1 MQENNYSGLTDS
13 EVEIKLKEYGYNRLK
28 SKNRKNPIG
37 IFLSQFKDIMVMV
50 LLVATVI
57 SVAMGEIYDA
67 VTIILIVLMDAILG
81 FIQEYRTERTMEALE
96 KLTAPTAKVIRNGK
110 ETVIDA
116 SHIVPDD
123 VVMIESGDQVPCDGK
138 IIRSNGLW
146 CNESILTGESEA
158 VGKDKEDNNSVY
170 MGSSVTRGNAVIIC
184 EHTGMN
190 TKMGQV
196 SSLIDDAGS
205 EDTPL
210 QRKLGS
216 LGKTLCLLC
225 AAVCV
230 IVVIA
235 GIWRGEPIFDMLMTG
250 ITIAIA
256 AIPEGLPATVTI
268 ALALAVRR
276 MMKRNA
282 LVRRLHSVE
291 TLSCANVICTDK
303 TGTLTENK
311 MSVTRIRTADIEY
324 GISDK
329 INADNS
335 LKELFNCAVL
345 CNNAV
350 LSDNDCIG
358 DPTEIA
364 LLASAKKCDIS
375 PTGVRDSYTRLSE
388 IPFDSESKKMSVTVS
403 GNHGMRTYTKGAPD
417 VILKSCRMIH
427 TKSGIVPL
435 TGDKR
440 LELFQAVNDY
450 AADALRVMAFS
461 YTDDKTGNEVF
472 LGLMGMLDAP
482 RAEAKTSVKEL
493 RKAGIRTVMITGDH
507 KLTAEAV
514 AKEVGILRRGDLVI
528 SKEEL
533 DKLSDKELDKII
545 SKVAVFAR
553 VDPADKLRIVQSL
566 RRKGNIVAMTGDGVN
581 DAPAVKEADIGIAI
595 GKNGSEA
602 CKQAADMVLLDDNLS
617 TICEAVRQ
625 GRTVYM
631 NIRKFVRYLISCN
644 IGEVMVMFLSIVLG
658 MPVVLL
664 PTQILLVNLVTD
676 GLPAMALSL
685 EKGEKEIL
693 RMKPS
698 EFSGSFF
705 SGGLLH
711 KIVTRGI
718 LIGLCTLGCFA
729 YSLYLGCTLETAR
742 TCALVTL
749 ILSQLIH
756 VFECRSEHKSVFR
769 MNPFENPALILAVL
783 VSAGITALCIYTP
796 FLSVAMETTPLLLS
810 EMAWSLMFAAAVPV
824 ASGLLRLIT
833 NPE

>member
-1 MQENNYSGLTDS
+1 MQENNFGGLS
-13 EVEIKLKEYGYNRLK
+13 EQDVEKRLKEFGYNRLK
-28 SKNRKNPIG
+28 SKSKKNPVG

-50 LLVATVI
+50 LLGATVI

-67 VTIILIVLMDAILG
+67 VTIILIVLMNAILG
-81 FIQEYRTERTMEALE
+81 FIQEYRTEKTMEALE
-96 KLTAPTAKVIRNGK
+96 KLTAPTARVIRDGK
-110 ETVIDA
+110 EKVIDA
-116 SHIVPDD
+116 SQIVPGD
-123 VVMIESGDQVPCDGK
+123 VILIEAGDQVPCDGK
-138 IIRSNGLW
+138 ILSSNGLW

-158 VGKDKEDNNSVY
+158 VRKDDSENQVF
-170 MGSSVTRGNAVIIC
+170 MGSSVTRGNAVIVC
-184 EHTGMN
+184 ESTGMN

-196 SSLIDDAGS
+196 SSLIDEAGNQ
-205 EDTPL
+205 ETPL

-216 LGKTLCLLC
+216 LGKTLCIMC

-230 IVVIA
+230 LVVVA

-268 ALALAVRR
+268 ALALSVRR

-311 MSVTRIRTADIEY
+311 MSVTKIRTADKEY
-324 GISDK
+324 AITDDLKPDK
-329 INADNS
+329 ALS
-335 LKELFNCAVL
+335 ELLKCAVL

-350 LSDNDCIG
+350 LSESDGIG

-364 LLASAKKCDIS
+364 LLVVAKKF
-375 PTGVRDSYTRLSE
+375 GVNKDGFTRLSE
-388 IPFDSESKKMSVTVS
+388 IPFDSETKKMSVTVS
-403 GNHGMRTYTKGAPD
+403 DNHGVWTYTKGAPD
-417 VILKSCRMIH
+417 VILKSCRMIY
-427 TKSGIVPL
+427 TESSVEPL
-435 TGDKR
+435 TSEKR
-440 LELFQAVNDY
+440 IDLYQTVDDY
-450 AADALRVMAFS
+450 AASALRVMAFAF
-461 YTDDKTGNEVF
+461 TDEKTGYEVF
-472 LGLMGMLDAP
+472 LGLTGMLDAP
-482 RAEAKTSVKEL
+482 RAEAKTSVSEL

-528 SKEEL
+528 SKVEL
-533 DKLSDKELDKII
+533 DNMTDKELDRII
-545 SKVAVFAR
+545 SKAAVFAR
-553 VDPADKLRIVQSL
+553 VDPSDKLRIVQSL
-566 RRKGNIVAMTGDGVN
+566 KRKGNIVAMTGDGVN

-595 GKNGSEA
+595 GQNGSEA
-602 CKQAADMVLLDDNLS
+602 CKQAADMILLDDNLS

-658 MPVVLL
+658 LPVVLL

-685 EKGEKEIL
+685 EKSEKEIL

-705 SGGLLH
+705 SGGLLG
-711 KIVTRGI
+711 KISVRGI

-729 YSLYLGCTLETAR
+729 YSLYFGCTLETAR

-749 ILSQLIH
+749 IASQLIH
-756 VFECRSEHKSVFR
+756 VFECRNEKKSVFR
-769 MNPFENPALILAVL
+769 MNPFENPALIFAVL
-783 VSAGITALCIYTP
+783 ASAGVTALCIYVP
-796 FLSVAMETTPLLLS
+796 FLSVAMETTPLILP
-810 EMAWSLMFAAAVPV
+810 EMVWSLIFAAAVPI

-833 NPE
+833 NRE

>member
-1 MQENNYSGLTDS
+1 MQENNFGGLS
-13 EVEIKLKEYGYNRLK
+13 EQDAEKKLKEFGHNRLK
-28 SKNRKNPIG
+28 SKNKKNPVG
-37 IFLSQFKDIMVMV
+37 IFLSQFKDIMVIV
-50 LLVATVI
+50 LLSATVI

-96 KLTAPTAKVIRNGK
+96 KLTAPTARVIRDGS
-110 ETVIDA
+110 ERVIDA
-116 SHIVPDD
+116 SLIVPED
-123 VVMIESGDQVPCDGK
+123 VILIESGDQVPCDGR
-138 IIRSNGLW
+138 ILRSNGLW
-146 CNESILTGESEA
+146 CNESILAGESEA
-158 VGKDKEDNNSVY
+158 VRKGSQDNSVY
-170 MGSSVTRGNAVIIC
+170 MGSSVTRGNAVILC
-184 EHTGMN
+184 EQTGMN

-196 SSLIDDAGS
+196 SSLIDEAGS
-205 EDTPL
+205 EETPL

-230 IVVIA
+230 LVVIA
-235 GIWRGEPIFDMLMTG
+235 GILRGEPIFDMLMTG

-268 ALALAVRR
+268 ALALSVRR

-291 TLSCANVICTDK
+291 TLSCANVVCTDK

-311 MSVTRIRTADIEY
+311 MSVTKIRTADKEFSLTGDLIT
-324 GISDK
+324 DK
-329 INADNS
+329 CLD
-335 LKELFNCAVL
+335 ELLRCAVL
-345 CNNAV
+345 CNNA
-350 LSDNDCIG
+350 SGDIG
-358 DPTEIA
+358 DPTEVA
-364 LLASAKKCDIS
+364 LLAVAKRFDFS
-375 PTGVRDSYTRLSE
+375 ESGYTRLSE
-388 IPFDSESKKMSVTVS
+388 IPFDSETKRMSVTVS
-403 GNHGMRTYTKGAPD
+403 GNRGVKTYSKGAPD
-417 VILKSCRMIH
+417 VVLKTCRMIY
-427 TKSGIVPL
+427 TESGVEAMTSERRRELYQIV
-435 TGDKR
+435 D
-440 LELFQAVNDY
+440 DY
-450 AADALRVMAFS
+450 AAGALRVMAFAF
-461 YTDDKTGNEVF
+461 TDEKTGCEVF

-482 RAEAKTSVKEL
+482 RSEAKEAVKEL

-507 KLTAEAV
+507 RLTAEAV
-514 AKEVGILRRGDLVI
+514 AKEVGILRRGDMVI
-528 SKEEL
+528 SKDEI
-533 DKLSDKELDKII
+533 DRMSDKELDRII
-545 SKVAVFAR
+545 SKAAVFAR
-553 VDPADKLRIVQSL
+553 VDPSDKLRIVQSL
-566 RRKGNIVAMTGDGVN
+566 KRKGNIVAMTGDGVN

-595 GKNGSEA
+595 GQNGSEA
-602 CKQAADMVLLDDNLS
+602 CKQAADMILLNDNLS

-644 IGEVMVMFLSIVLG
+644 IGEVMVIFLSIVLG

-685 EKGEKEIL
+685 EKSESDIL

-705 SGGLLH
+705 SGGLLG
-711 KIVTRGI
+711 KISVRGI

-729 YSLYLGCTLETAR
+729 YSLKLGCTLETAR

-749 ILSQLIH
+749 IASQLIH

-783 VSAGITALCIYTP
+783 VSGGVTALCIYLP
-796 FLSVAMETTPLLLS
+796 FLSVAMETTPLILP
-810 EMAWSLMFAAAVPV
+810 EMAWSLMFAAAVPI
-824 ASGLLRLIT
+824 ASGLLGLIA
-833 NPE
+833 NRE

>member
-1 MQENNYSGLTDS
+1 MQENNFGGLS
-13 EVEIKLKEYGYNRLK
+13 EQDAEKRLKEFGYNRLK
-28 SKNRKNPIG
+28 SKNKKNPVG

-50 LLVATVI
+50 LLGATVI

-67 VTIILIVLMDAILG
+67 VTIILIVLMNAILR
-81 FIQEYRTERTMEALE
+81 FIQEYRTEKTMEALE
-96 KLTAPTAKVIRNGK
+96 KLTAPTARVIRDGK
-110 ETVIDA
+110 EKVIDA
-116 SHIVPDD
+116 SLIVPDD
-123 VVMIESGDQVPCDGK
+123 VILIEAGDQVPCDGK
-138 IIRSNGLW
+138 ILRSNGLW

-158 VGKDKEDNNSVY
+158 VRKNDSKSQVF
-170 MGSSVTRGNAVIIC
+170 MGSSVTRGNAVIVC
-184 EHTGMN
+184 ESTGMN

-196 SSLIDDAGS
+196 SSLIDEAGNQ
-205 EDTPL
+205 ETPL

-216 LGKTLCLLC
+216 LGKTLCIMC

-230 IVVIA
+230 LVVVA

-268 ALALAVRR
+268 TLALSVRR

-311 MSVTRIRTADIEY
+311 MSVTKIRTTDKEY
-324 GISDK
+324 AITDDLKPDK
-329 INADNS
+329 ALGEL
-335 LKELFNCAVL
+335 LKCAVL

-350 LSDNDCIG
+350 LSENDGIG

-364 LLASAKKCDIS
+364 LLVAAKKFGINKD
-375 PTGVRDSYTRLSE
+375 GYKKLSE
-388 IPFDSESKKMSVTVS
+388 IPFDSEIKKMSVTVP
-403 GNHGMRTYTKGAPD
+403 GDHGIRTYTKGAPD
-417 VILKSCRMIH
+417 VILKSCRMIY
-427 TKSGIVPL
+427 TDSGVEPL
-435 TGDKR
+435 TSEKR
-440 LELFQAVNDY
+440 RELYQTVDDY
-450 AADALRVMAFS
+450 AASALRVMAFAF
-461 YTDDKTGNEVF
+461 TDEKTGYEVL
-472 LGLMGMLDAP
+472 LGLTGMLDAP
-482 RAEAKTSVKEL
+482 RAEAKTSVSEL

-514 AKEVGILRRGDLVI
+514 AKEVGILRRRDLVI
-528 SKEEL
+528 SKVEL
-533 DKLSDKELDKII
+533 DNMTDKELDRII
-545 SKVAVFAR
+545 SKAAVFAR
-553 VDPADKLRIVQSL
+553 VDPSDKLRIVQSL
-566 RRKGNIVAMTGDGVN
+566 KRKGNIVAMTGDGVN

-595 GKNGSEA
+595 GQNGSEA
-602 CKQAADMVLLDDNLS
+602 CKQAADMILLDDNLS

-658 MPVVLL
+658 LPVVLL

-685 EKGEKEIL
+685 EKSEKEIL

-705 SGGLLH
+705 SGGLLG
-711 KIVTRGI
+711 KISVRGI
-718 LIGLCTLGCFA
+718 LIGLCTLGYFA
-729 YSLYLGCTLETAR
+729 YSLYFGCTLETAR

-749 ILSQLIH
+749 ITSQLIH
-756 VFECRSEHKSVFR
+756 VFECRSEKKSVYR

-783 VSAGITALCIYTP
+783 ASAGVTALCIYVP
-796 FLSVAMETTPLLLS
+796 FLSVAMETTPLILP
-810 EMAWSLMFAAAVPV
+810 EMAWSLIFAAAVPI

-833 NPE
+833 NRE

>member
-1 MQENNYSGLTDS
+1 MQENNFGGLTDS
-13 EVEIKLKEYGYNRLK
+13 EAEKKLKEHGYNRLK
-28 SKNRKNPIG
+28 SKSRKNPVG
-37 IFLSQFKDIMVMV
+37 IFLSQFRDIMVIV
-50 LLVATVI
+50 LLGATVI

-67 VTIILIVLMDAILG
+67 VTIILIVLMNAVLG

-96 KLTAPTAKVIRNGK
+96 KLTAPTSRVIRSEK
-110 ETVIDA
+110 EKVIDA
-116 SHIVPDD
+116 SLIVPED
-123 VVMIESGDQVPCDGK
+123 VILIEAGDQVPCDGK
-138 IIRSNGLW
+138 ILRSNGLW
-146 CNESILTGESEA
+146 CNESILTGESDA
-158 VGKDKEDNNSVY
+158 VRKNDQDSVY

-184 EHTGMN
+184 EQTGMS

-196 SSLIDDAGS
+196 SSLIDEAGS
-205 EDTPL
+205 AETPL

-230 IVVIA
+230 LVVIA
-235 GIWRGEPIFDMLMTG
+235 GIWRGEPIFDVLMTG

-282 LVRRLHSVE
+282 LVRKLHSVE

-311 MSVTRIRTADIEY
+311 MSVTKIRTADKEFAVTGDIVT
-324 GISDK
+324 DK
-329 INADNS
+329 S
-335 LKELFNCAVL
+335 LEELLRCAML
-345 CNNAV
+345 CNNA
-350 LSDNDCIG
+350 NDDIG
-358 DPTEIA
+358 DPTEVAI
-364 LLASAKKCDIS
+364 LVVAKRFGFSKD
-375 PTGVRDSYTRLSE
+375 GYTRLSE
-388 IPFDSESKKMSVTVS
+388 IPFDSETKRMSVTVS
-403 GNHGMRTYTKGAPD
+403 GIHGVRTYTKGAPD
-417 VILKSCRMIH
+417 VILKACRLIY
-427 TKSGIVPL
+427 TDAGVVPL
-435 TGDKR
+435 TGERKR
-440 LELFQAVNDY
+440 ELYQIIDDY
-450 AADALRVMAFS
+450 AGYALRVMAFAF
-461 YTDDKTGNEVF
+461 TDDKTGSEVF

-482 RAEAKTSVKEL
+482 RAEAKTSVSEL

-507 KLTAEAV
+507 RLTAEAV

-533 DKLSDKELDKII
+533 DSMTDKELDGMI
-545 SKVAVFAR
+545 SKAAVFAR

-566 RRKGNIVAMTGDGVN
+566 KRKGNIVAMTGDGVN

-595 GKNGSEA
+595 GQNGSEA
-602 CKQAADMVLLDDNLS
+602 CKQAADMILLDDNLS

-625 GRTVYM
+625 GRTVYT

-644 IGEVMVMFLSIVLG
+644 IGEVMVMLLSIVLG

-685 EKGEKEIL
+685 ERSEKEIL

-705 SGGLLH
+705 SGGLLG
-711 KIVTRGI
+711 KISVRGV

-729 YSLYLGCTLETAR
+729 YSLYLGCALETAR

-749 ILSQLIH
+749 IASQLIH
-756 VFECRSEHKSVFR
+756 VFECRSERKSVFR
-769 MNPFENPALILAVL
+769 MNPFENLALILAVL
-783 VSAGITALCIYTP
+783 VSAGVTVLCIYVP
-796 FLSVAMETTPLLLS
+796 FLSVAMETTPLVLP
-810 EMAWSLMFAAAVPV
+810 EMAWSLLFAAAVPL
-824 ASGLLRLIT
+824 ASGLLRLII
-833 NPE
+833 NHE

>member
-1 MQENNYSGLTDS
+1 MQENNFGGLG
-13 EVEIKLKEYGYNRLK
+13 EAEAEKRLREYGYNRLK
-28 SKNRKNPIG
+28 SKNKKNPVG

-50 LLVATVI
+50 LLGATVI
-57 SVAMGEIYDA
+57 SAFMGEIYDA
-67 VTIILIVLMDAILG
+67 VTIILIVLMNAILG
-81 FIQEYRTERTMEALE
+81 FVQEYRTERTMEALE
-96 KLTAPTAKVIRNGK
+96 KLTAPTARVIRDGK
-110 ETVIDA
+110 EKVIDA
-116 SHIVPDD
+116 SLIVPDD
-123 VVMIESGDQVPCDGK
+123 IILIEAGDQVPCDGR
-138 IIRSNGLW
+138 ILRSNGLW

-158 VGKDKEDNNSVY
+158 IRKDDSNDSVF
-170 MGSSVTRGNAVIIC
+170 MGSSVTRGNAVIQC
-184 EHTGMN
+184 EHTGMQ

-196 SSLIDDAGS
+196 SSLIDEAGS
-205 EDTPL
+205 QETPL
-210 QRKLGS
+210 QKKLGS
-216 LGKTLCLLC
+216 LGKTLCLIC
-225 AAVCV
+225 AGVC
-230 IVVIA
+230 ILVVIA
-235 GIWRGEPIFDMLMTG
+235 GILRGEPIFDMLMTG

-256 AIPEGLPATVTI
+256 AIPEGLPAAVTI

-311 MSVTRIRTADIEY
+311 MSVTRIRTADKEY
-324 GISDK
+324 AITD
-329 INADNS
+329 NPDADNC
-335 LKELFNCAVL
+335 LKELFRCSVL
-345 CNNAV
+345 CNNA
-350 LSDNDCIG
+350 SDDAG
-358 DPTEIA
+358 DPTEVA
-364 LLASAKKCDIS
+364 LLAAAKKFGILKGDQ
-375 PTGVRDSYTRLSE
+375 TRLSE
-388 IPFDSESKKMSVTVS
+388 IPFDSETKRMSVTVS
-403 GNHGMRTYTKGAPD
+403 DNNGIRTYSKGAPD
-417 VILKSCRMIH
+417 VILKTCRLIY
-427 TKSGIVPL
+427 TESGIAPM
-435 TGDKR
+435 TSERKR
-440 LELFQAVNDY
+440 DLYQVVDDY
-450 AADALRVMAFS
+450 AKQALRVMAFTF
-461 YTDDKTGNEVF
+461 TDEKTGYEVF

-482 RAEAKTSVKEL
+482 RAEAKKSVNEL
-493 RKAGIRTVMITGDH
+493 RRAGIRTVMITGDH

-533 DKLSDKELDKII
+533 DKLSERELDKVI
-545 SKVAVFAR
+545 SKVAIFAR
-553 VDPADKLRIVQSL
+553 VDPSDKLRIVRSFK
-566 RRKGNIVAMTGDGVN
+566 RKGNVVAMTGDGVN

-617 TICEAVRQ
+617 TICEAVKQ

-685 EKGEKEIL
+685 EKSEKEIL

-705 SGGLLH
+705 SGGLLGR
-711 KIVTRGI
+711 ITIRGI

-749 ILSQLIH
+749 IASQLIH
-756 VFECRSEHKSVFR
+756 VFECRSERKSVFR
-769 MNPFENPALILAVL
+769 MNPFENLSLILAAL
-783 VSAGITALCIYTP
+783 VSAGVTALCIYLP
-796 FLSVAMETTPLLLS
+796 FLSVAMETTPLMLS
-810 EMAWSLMFAAAVPV
+810 EMVWSLLFAAAVPI
-824 ASGLLRLIT
+824 ASGLLGLIT
-833 NPE
+833 NRE

>member
-1 MQENNYSGLTDS
+1 MQENNFGGLS
-13 EVEIKLKEYGYNRLK
+13 EQDAEKKLKEFGHNRLK
-28 SKNRKNPIG
+28 SKNKKNPVG
-37 IFLSQFKDIMVMV
+37 IFLSQFKDIMVIV
-50 LLVATVI
+50 LLSATVI

-96 KLTAPTAKVIRNGK
+96 KLTAPTARVIRDGS
-110 ETVIDA
+110 ERVIDA
-116 SHIVPDD
+116 SLIVPED
-123 VVMIESGDQVPCDGK
+123 VILIESGDQVPCDGR
-138 IIRSNGLW
+138 ILRSNGLW

-158 VGKDKEDNNSVY
+158 VRKGSQDNSVY
-170 MGSSVTRGNAVIIC
+170 MGSSVTRGNAVILC
-184 EHTGMN
+184 EQTGMN

-196 SSLIDDAGS
+196 SSLIDEAGS
-205 EDTPL
+205 EETPL

-230 IVVIA
+230 LVVIA
-235 GIWRGEPIFDMLMTG
+235 GILRGEPIFDMLMTG

-268 ALALAVRR
+268 ALALSVRR

-291 TLSCANVICTDK
+291 TLSCANVVCTDK

-311 MSVTRIRTADIEY
+311 MSVTKIRTADKEFSLTGDLIT
-324 GISDK
+324 DK
-329 INADNS
+329 CLD
-335 LKELFNCAVL
+335 ELLRCAVL
-345 CNNAV
+345 CNNA
-350 LSDNDCIG
+350 SGDIG
-358 DPTEIA
+358 DPTEVA
-364 LLASAKKCDIS
+364 LLAVAKRFDFS
-375 PTGVRDSYTRLSE
+375 ESGYTRLSE
-388 IPFDSESKKMSVTVS
+388 IPFDSETKRMSVTVS
-403 GNHGMRTYTKGAPD
+403 GNRGVKTYSKGAPD
-417 VILKSCRMIH
+417 VVLKTCRMIY
-427 TKSGIVPL
+427 TESGVEAMTSERRRELYQIV
-435 TGDKR
+435 D
-440 LELFQAVNDY
+440 DY
-450 AADALRVMAFS
+450 AAGALRVMAFAF
-461 YTDDKTGNEVF
+461 TDEKTGCEVF

-482 RAEAKTSVKEL
+482 RSEAKEVVKEL

-507 KLTAEAV
+507 RLTAEAV
-514 AKEVGILRRGDLVI
+514 AKEVGILRRGDMVI
-528 SKEEL
+528 SKDEI
-533 DKLSDKELDKII
+533 DRMSDKELDRII
-545 SKVAVFAR
+545 SKAAVFAR
-553 VDPADKLRIVQSL
+553 VDPSDKLRIVQSL
-566 RRKGNIVAMTGDGVN
+566 KRKGNIVAMTGDGVN

-595 GKNGSEA
+595 GQNGSEA
-602 CKQAADMVLLDDNLS
+602 CKQAADMILLNDNLS

-644 IGEVMVMFLSIVLG
+644 IGEVMVMFLSIVLR

-685 EKGEKEIL
+685 EKSESDIL

-705 SGGLLH
+705 SGGLLG
-711 KIVTRGI
+711 KISVRGI

-729 YSLYLGCTLETAR
+729 YSLKLGCTLETAR

-749 ILSQLIH
+749 IASQLIH

-783 VSAGITALCIYTP
+783 VSGGVTALCIYLP
-796 FLSVAMETTPLLLS
+796 FLSVAMETTPLILP
-810 EMAWSLMFAAAVPV
+810 EMAWSLMFAAAVPI
-824 ASGLLRLIT
+824 ASGLLGLIA
-833 NPE
+833 NRE

>member
-1 MQENNYSGLTDS
+1 MQENNFGGLT
-13 EVEIKLKEYGYNRLK
+13 EQEAEKRLRECGYNRLK
-28 SKNRKNPIG
+28 SKNKKNPVG

-50 LLVATVI
+50 LLGATVI
-57 SVAMGEIYDA
+57 SVFMGEIYDA
-67 VTIILIVLMDAILG
+67 VTIILIVLMNAVLG

-96 KLTAPTAKVIRNGK
+96 KLTAPTARVIRNGK
-110 ETVIDA
+110 EKVIDA
-116 SHIVPDD
+116 STIVLED
-123 VVMIESGDQVPCDGK
+123 VILIEAGDQVPCDGR
-138 IIRSNGLW
+138 ILRSNGLW

-158 VGKDKEDNNSVY
+158 VRKGDQDNLVF
-170 MGSSVTRGNAVIIC
+170 MGSSVTRGNAVIVC
-184 EHTGMN
+184 ESTGMN

-196 SSLIDDAGS
+196 SSLIDEAGS

-216 LGKTLCLLC
+216 LGKMLCLLC

-230 IVVIA
+230 LVVIA
-235 GIWRGEPIFDMLMTG
+235 GILRGEPIFDMLMTG

-311 MSVTRIRTADIEY
+311 MSVTKIRTADKEFAITDSMN
-324 GISDK
+324 SDK
-329 INADNS
+329 CLD
-335 LKELFNCAVL
+335 ELLRCALL
-345 CNNAV
+345 CNNA
-350 LSDNDCIG
+350 SDDIG
-358 DPTEIA
+358 DPTEVA
-364 LLASAKKCDIS
+364 LLVAAEKFGLNKN
-375 PTGVRDSYTRLSE
+375 GYTRLSE
-388 IPFDSESKKMSVTVS
+388 IPFDSETKRMSVTVS
-403 GNHGMRTYTKGAPD
+403 GVSGVRTYTKGAPD
-417 VILKSCRMIH
+417 VILKTCRMIY
-427 TKSGIVPL
+427 TDSGVVL
-435 TGDKR
+435 MTSERKK
-440 LELFQAVNDY
+440 ELYQVVDEY
-450 AADALRVMAFS
+450 AGCALRVMAFAF
-461 YTDDKTGNEVF
+461 TDEKTGNETF

-482 RAEAKTSVKEL
+482 RAEAKTSVSEL

-507 KLTAEAV
+507 RLTAEAV
-514 AKEVGILRRGDLVI
+514 AKEVGILRRGDMVI

-533 DKLSDKELDKII
+533 DSLSDKELDRII
-545 SKVAVFAR
+545 PKVAVFAR
-553 VDPADKLRIVQSL
+553 VDPGDKLRIVQSL
-566 RRKGNIVAMTGDGVN
+566 KRKGNIVAMTGDGVN

-602 CKQAADMVLLDDNLS
+602 CKQAADMILLDDNLS
-617 TICEAVRQ
+617 TITEAVRQ

-631 NIRKFVRYLISCN
+631 NIRKFVKYLISCN

-685 EKGEKEIL
+685 ERSEKEIL

-705 SGGLLH
+705 SGGLLG
-711 KIVTRGI
+711 KISVRGI

-729 YSLYLGCTLETAR
+729 YSLYLGCAIETAR

-749 ILSQLIH
+749 IASQLIH
-756 VFECRSEHKSVFR
+756 VFECRSERKSVFR
-769 MNPFENPALILAVL
+769 MNPLENPALILAVL
-783 VSAGITALCIYTP
+783 VSAGVTAMCIYVP
-796 FLSVAMETTPLLLS
+796 FLSVAMETTPLILL
-810 EMAWSLMFAAAVPV
+810 EMAWSLLFAAAVPI

-833 NPE
+833 SRE

>member
-1 MQENNYSGLTDS
+1 MQENNFGGLTES
-13 EVEIKLKEYGYNRLK
+13 EAERRLKEYGYNRLK
-28 SKNRKNPIG
+28 SKSRKNPIG
-37 IFLSQFKDIMVMV
+37 IFLSQFKDIMVIV
-50 LLVATVI
+50 LLCATVV

-96 KLTAPTAKVIRNGK
+96 KLTAPTARVIRDGNEK
-110 ETVIDA
+110 VIDA
-116 SHIVPDD
+116 SLIVPDD
-123 VVMIESGDQVPCDGK
+123 VILIEAGDQVPCDGR
-138 IIRSNGLW
+138 ILSSNGLW

-158 VGKDKEDNNSVY
+158 VRKGEPDNSVY

-196 SSLIDDAGS
+196 SSLIDEAGS
-205 EDTPL
+205 EETPL

-225 AAVCV
+225 AGVCV
-230 IVVIA
+230 LVVVA
-235 GIWRGEPIFDMLMTG
+235 GILRGEPIFDMLMTG

-268 ALALAVRR
+268 TLALAVRR

-291 TLSCANVICTDK
+291 TLSCANVLCTDK

-311 MSVTRIRTADIEY
+311 MSVTRIRTADKEFAITD
-324 GISDK
+324 SL
-329 INADNS
+329 NADKS
-335 LKELFNCAVL
+335 LEELLRCAVL

-350 LSDNDCIG
+350 LSENDGAG

-364 LLASAKKCDIS
+364 LLVAAKKFGIS
-375 PTGVRDSYTRLSE
+375 KNGYTRLSE
-388 IPFDSESKKMSVTVS
+388 IPFDSESKRMSVTVS
-403 GNHGMRTYTKGAPD
+403 GQNGTKTYTKGAPD
-417 VILKSCRMIH
+417 VILKTCRMIY
-427 TKSGIVPL
+427 TESGIIPL
-435 TGDKR
+435 TGEKKK
-440 LELFQAVNDY
+440 ELYQIVNDY
-450 AADALRVMAFS
+450 AGCALRVMAFAF
-461 YTDDKTGNEVF
+461 TDEKTGCEVF
-472 LGLMGMLDAP
+472 LGLTGMLDAP
-482 RAEAKTSVKEL
+482 RAESKTSVSEL

-533 DKLSDKELDKII
+533 DKLTDKELDKII
-545 SKVAVFAR
+545 SKASVFAR
-553 VDPADKLRIVQSL
+553 VDPGDKLRIVQSL
-566 RRKGNIVAMTGDGVN
+566 KRKGNIVAMTGDGVN

-595 GKNGSEA
+595 GQNGSEA
-602 CKQAADMVLLDDNLS
+602 CKQAADMVLLDNNLS

-685 EKGEKEIL
+685 EKCEKEIL

-705 SGGLLH
+705 SGGLLG
-711 KIVTRGI
+711 KISIRGI
-718 LIGLCTLGCFA
+718 LIGICTLGCFA
-729 YSLYLGCTLETAR
+729 YSLHLGCALETAR

-749 ILSQLIH
+749 IASQLIH
-756 VFECRSEHKSVFR
+756 VFECRSEHKSMFQ

-783 VSAGITALCIYTP
+783 VSAGVTVSCIYVP
-796 FLSVAMETTPLLLS
+796 FLSVAMETTPLILP
-810 EMAWSLMFAAAVPV
+810 EMAWSLLFAAAVPI
-824 ASGLLRLIT
+824 ASGLIRLIT
-833 NPE
+833 NRE

>member
-1 MQENNYSGLTDS
+1 MQENNLGGLTDS
-13 EVEIKLKEYGYNRLK
+13 EAEKKLKEYGYNRLK
-28 SKNRKNPIG
+28 SKNKKNPVG

-50 LLVATVI
+50 LLGATVI
-57 SVAMGEIYDA
+57 SVFMGEIYDA
-67 VTIILIVLMDAILG
+67 ITIILIVLMNAVLG

-96 KLTAPTAKVIRNGK
+96 KLTAPTARVIRGGK
-110 ETVIDA
+110 ERLIDA
-116 SHIVPDD
+116 SLIVPED
-123 VVMIESGDQVPCDGK
+123 VILIEVGDQVPCDGR
-138 IIRSNGLW
+138 ILRSNGLW

-158 VGKDKEDNNSVY
+158 VRKGGQDNSVF
-170 MGSSVTRGNAVIIC
+170 MGSSVTRGNAVIVC
-184 EHTGMN
+184 ESTGMN

-196 SSLIDDAGS
+196 SSLIDEAGS
-205 EDTPL
+205 QETPL

-225 AAVCV
+225 AAVCAL
-230 IVVIA
+230 VVIA
-235 GIWRGEPIFDMLMTG
+235 GILRGEPIFDMLMTG

-311 MSVTRIRTADIEY
+311 MSVTKIRTADKEFAVTDSVN
-324 GISDK
+324 SDK
-329 INADNS
+329 C
-335 LKELFNCAVL
+335 LEELLRCAVL
-345 CNNAV
+345 CNNA
-350 LSDNDCIG
+350 SDDIG
-358 DPTEIA
+358 DPTEVA
-364 LLASAKKCDIS
+364 LLVAAEKFRLSKN
-375 PTGVRDSYTRLSE
+375 GYTRLSE
-388 IPFDSESKKMSVTVS
+388 IPFDSETKRMSVTVS
-403 GNHGMRTYTKGAPD
+403 DGHRIRTYTKGAPD
-417 VILKSCRMIH
+417 VILKTCRMIYAD
-427 TKSGIVPL
+427 SGVVPM
-435 TGDKR
+435 TSERKR
-440 LELFQAVNDY
+440 ELCQIIDDY
-450 AADALRVMAFS
+450 AGRALRVMAFAFI
-461 YTDDKTGNEVF
+461 DEKTGYEAF

-482 RAEAKTSVKEL
+482 RAEAKTSVSEL

-507 KLTAEAV
+507 RLTAEAV

-533 DKLSDKELDKII
+533 DSLSDKELDRII
-545 SKVAVFAR
+545 LKATVFAR
-553 VDPADKLRIVQSL
+553 VDPGDKLRIVQSL
-566 RRKGNIVAMTGDGVN
+566 KRKGNIVAMTGDGVN

-602 CKQAADMVLLDDNLS
+602 CKQAADMILLDDNLS

-644 IGEVMVMFLSIVLG
+644 IGEVMVMFLSIILG

-685 EKGEKEIL
+685 EKSEKNIL

-705 SGGLLH
+705 SGGLLG
-711 KIVTRGI
+711 KISVRGI

-729 YSLYLGCTLETAR
+729 YSLYLGCAIETAR

-749 ILSQLIH
+749 IASQLIH
-756 VFECRSEHKSVFR
+756 VFECRSEQKSVFR
-769 MNPFENPALILAVL
+769 MNPLENPALILAVL
-783 VSAGITALCIYTP
+783 VSAGVTAMCIYVP
-796 FLSVAMETTPLLLS
+796 FLSVAMETTPLILPQ
-810 EMAWSLMFAAAVPV
+810 MAWSLIFAAAVPM

-833 NPE
+833 SRE

>member
-1 MQENNYSGLTDS
+1 MQENNFGGLS
-13 EVEIKLKEYGYNRLK
+13 EQDAEKRLKEFGYNRLK
-28 SKNRKNPIG
+28 SKNKKNPVG

-50 LLVATVI
+50 LLGATVI

-67 VTIILIVLMDAILG
+67 VTIILIVLMNAILG
-81 FIQEYRTERTMEALE
+81 FIQEYRTEKTMEALE
-96 KLTAPTAKVIRNGK
+96 KLTAPTARVIRDGK
-110 ETVIDA
+110 EKVIDA
-116 SHIVPDD
+116 SLIVPDD
-123 VVMIESGDQVPCDGK
+123 VILIEAGDQVPCDGK
-138 IIRSNGLW
+138 ILRSNGLW

-158 VGKDKEDNNSVY
+158 VRKNDSKSQVF
-170 MGSSVTRGNAVIIC
+170 MGSSVTRGNAVIVC
-184 EHTGMN
+184 ESTGMN

-196 SSLIDDAGS
+196 SSLIDEAGNQ
-205 EDTPL
+205 ETPL

-216 LGKTLCLLC
+216 LGKTLCIMC

-230 IVVIA
+230 LVVVA

-268 ALALAVRR
+268 TLALSVRR

-311 MSVTRIRTADIEY
+311 MSVTKIRTADKEY
-324 GISDK
+324 AITDDLKPDK
-329 INADNS
+329 ALGEL
-335 LKELFNCAVL
+335 LKCAVL

-350 LSDNDCIG
+350 LSENDGIG

-364 LLASAKKCDIS
+364 LLVAAKKFGINKD
-375 PTGVRDSYTRLSE
+375 GYKKLSE
-388 IPFDSESKKMSVTVS
+388 IPFDSETKKMSVTVP
-403 GNHGMRTYTKGAPD
+403 GDHGIRTYTKGAPD
-417 VILKSCRMIH
+417 VILKSCRMIY
-427 TKSGIVPL
+427 TDSGVEPL
-435 TGDKR
+435 TSEKR
-440 LELFQAVNDY
+440 RELYQTVDDY
-450 AADALRVMAFS
+450 AASALRVMAFAF
-461 YTDDKTGNEVF
+461 TDEKTGYEVL
-472 LGLMGMLDAP
+472 LGLTGMLDAP
-482 RAEAKTSVKEL
+482 RAEAKTSVSEL

-514 AKEVGILRRGDLVI
+514 AKEVGILRRRDLVI
-528 SKEEL
+528 SKVEL
-533 DKLSDKELDKII
+533 DNMTDKELDRII
-545 SKVAVFAR
+545 SKAAVFAR
-553 VDPADKLRIVQSL
+553 VDPSDKLRIVQSL
-566 RRKGNIVAMTGDGVN
+566 KRKGNIVAMTGDGVN

-595 GKNGSEA
+595 GQNGSEA
-602 CKQAADMVLLDDNLS
+602 CKQAADMILLDDNLS

-658 MPVVLL
+658 LPVVLL

-685 EKGEKEIL
+685 EKSEKEIL

-705 SGGLLH
+705 SGGLLG
-711 KIVTRGI
+711 KISVRGI

-729 YSLYLGCTLETAR
+729 YLLYFGCTLETAR

-749 ILSQLIH
+749 IASQLIH
-756 VFECRSEHKSVFR
+756 VFECRSEKKSVYR

-783 VSAGITALCIYTP
+783 ASAGVTALCIYVP
-796 FLSVAMETTPLLLS
+796 FLSVAMETTPLILP
-810 EMAWSLMFAAAVPV
+810 EMAWSLIFAAAVPI

-833 NPE
+833 NRE

>member
-1 MQENNYSGLTDS
+1 MQENNFEGLTDS
-13 EVEIKLKEYGYNRLK
+13 EAEKRLKEFGYNRLK
-28 SKNRKNPIG
+28 SKSRKNPIG
-37 IFLSQFKDIMVMV
+37 IFLSQFKDIMVIV
-50 LLVATVI
+50 LLCATVV

-67 VTIILIVLMDAILG
+67 VTIILIVLMDAVLG

-96 KLTAPTAKVIRNGK
+96 KLTAPTARVIRDGK
-110 ETVIDA
+110 EKVIDA
-116 SHIVPDD
+116 SLIVPDD
-123 VVMIESGDQVPCDGK
+123 IVLIEAGDQVPCDGR

-158 VGKDKEDNNSVY
+158 VRKNDSENQVF
-170 MGSSVTRGNAVIIC
+170 MGSSVTRGKAVIVC
-184 EHTGMN
+184 ENTGMN

-196 SSLIDDAGS
+196 SSLIDEAGS
-205 EDTPL
+205 QETPL

-225 AAVCV
+225 AGVC
-230 IVVIA
+230 ILVVIA
-235 GIWRGEPIFDMLMTG
+235 GILRGEPIFDMLMTG

-291 TLSCANVICTDK
+291 TLSCANVVCTDK

-311 MSVTRIRTADIEY
+311 MSVTKIRTADKEFSLT
-324 GISDK
+324 SDLVTDK
-329 INADNS
+329 CLD
-335 LKELFNCAVL
+335 ELLRCAVL

-350 LSDNDCIG
+350 LSETDSVG

-364 LLASAKKCDIS
+364 LLVAAKKFDIS
-375 PTGVRDSYTRLSE
+375 KNGYTRLSE
-388 IPFDSESKKMSVTVS
+388 IPFDSETKQMSVTVS
-403 GNHGMRTYTKGAPD
+403 GDHCVRTYTKGAPD
-417 VILKSCRMIH
+417 VILRTCRMIY
-427 TKSGIVPL
+427 TESGILSL
-435 TGDKR
+435 TGEKKK
-440 LELFQAVNDY
+440 ELYQIVDEY
-450 AADALRVMAFS
+450 AGCALRVMAFAF
-461 YTDDKTGNEVF
+461 TDEKTGYEVF
-472 LGLMGMLDAP
+472 LGLTGMLDAP
-482 RAEAKTSVKEL
+482 RAEAKVSVSEL
-493 RKAGIRTVMITGDH
+493 RKAGIRTIMITGDH

-514 AKEVGILRRGDLVI
+514 AKEVGILRRSDLVI
-528 SKEEL
+528 SKDEL
-533 DKLSDKELDKII
+533 DELSDKELDRII

-553 VDPADKLRIVQSL
+553 VDPSDKLRIVQSL
-566 RRKGNIVAMTGDGVN
+566 KRKGNIVAMTGDGVN

-602 CKQAADMVLLDDNLS
+602 CKQAADMVLLDNNLS

-685 EKGEKEIL
+685 EKSEKEIL

-705 SGGLLH
+705 SGGLLG
-711 KIVTRGI
+711 KISLRGI

-729 YSLYLGCTLETAR
+729 YSLYLGCALETAR

-749 ILSQLIH
+749 IASQLIH
-756 VFECRSEHKSVFR
+756 VFECRSEHKSMFR

-783 VSAGITALCIYTP
+783 ASAGVTTLCIYVP
-796 FLSVAMETTPLLLS
+796 FLSVAMETTPLILP
-810 EMAWSLMFAAAVPV
+810 EMAWSLLFAAAVPI
-824 ASGLLRLIT
+824 ASGLLGIFT
-833 NPE
+833 NRE